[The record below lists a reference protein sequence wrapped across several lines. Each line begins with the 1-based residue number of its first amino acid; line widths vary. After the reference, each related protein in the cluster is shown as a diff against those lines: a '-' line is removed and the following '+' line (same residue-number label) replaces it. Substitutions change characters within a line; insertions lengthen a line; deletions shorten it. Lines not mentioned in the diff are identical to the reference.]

1 MAPKT
6 AISALNLI
14 EARVSGDLLALN
26 RLIMT
31 FLNKRMPVAG
41 FTVGRDGG
49 GMRATILLDCT
60 PETARRYAALLSN
73 LEDVERIEFSGK
85 TMEVALLKVETSH
98 APAGRLYGL
107 ARVGLAGGDYGPRR
121 GWHDRGGGGSGEDGS
136 LARYFGRRGGR
147 HRAARA
153 YSPARRR
160 RGIEWPGYTARRT

>member
-6 AISALNLI
+6 VISALNLI

-73 LEDVERIEFSGK
+73 LEDVERIEFSGE
-85 TMEVALLKVETSH
+85 TVEVALLKVETSH
-98 APAGRLYGL
+98 RGVSTAWRESASRAGITVHEEGGTVMAVGDPEKMEAWLATLGDEVEDIVRLGPI
-107 ARVGLAGGDYGPRR
+107 ARPGDGG
-121 GWHDRGGGGSGEDGS
+121 E
-136 LARYFGRRGGR
+136 
-147 HRAARA
+147 
-153 YSPARRR
+153 
-160 RGIEWPGYTARRT
+160 

>member
-73 LEDVERIEFSGK
+73 LEDVERIDFSGE
-85 TMEVALLKVETSH
+85 TVEVALLKAETSH
-98 APAGRLYGL
+98 RGVETPWQGVSTAWRESASRAGITVHEEGGTVMAVGDPEKMEAWLATLGDEVEDIVRLGPI
-107 ARVGLAGGDYGPRR
+107 ARPGDGG
-121 GWHDRGGGGSGEDGS
+121 E
-136 LARYFGRRGGR
+136 
-147 HRAARA
+147 
-153 YSPARRR
+153 
-160 RGIEWPGYTARRT
+160 